1 MRQVVQY
8 LSVKGKFLLVLALP
22 ILAMLY
28 FAVDGAIDRQR
39 VATGMDRLHTFTSLA
54 QQAGN
59 LVHELQRE
67 RGMTA
72 GFLGS
77 QGESFGK
84 RLQTQRSAS
93 DQQVTRLLDTLTT
106 IDRQQ
111 LSQAADDS
119 LTKAE
124 RDLGELSAMRQRVD
138 TLKVPLAQALSYY
151 TGVDNALIRLAGQL
165 AHQTSNADIAR
176 RLTAYHEL
184 LKAKD
189 LAGIERALLT
199 NTFAAD
205 RMADA
210 TYRRFLR
217 LLGTEAASLDS
228 FQVLA
233 RPALVERYRQ
243 ALSGPEIERLDKLR
257 QLVIDRASQ
266 GGFGVDPQQWFDWQ
280 TVKLDRLKQA
290 EDAAASGILEQADHL
305 RAAARIALWVYIA
318 VALGVLL
325 LTLTLALLVV
335 RSILGPLTRN
345 LQAINARGGDLT
357 QRLEASGSDELASLY
372 RAFNRATEETQTL
385 VAGIRGN
392 ARSIDRASDE
402 IAQGNQDLAQR
413 TEEQSASLVET
424 ASSMEQ
430 ITSTVHNTAQH
441 AAEARTLATQVAEQ
455 AVQAQG
461 IANQARDAMQAIH
474 SANQT
479 VTTIVGAI
487 DDIAFQTN
495 LLALN
500 ASVEA
505 ARAGEHGKGFAVV
518 ASEVRQLASR
528 SAGEA
533 QRIREQIAH
542 NVATIDSGNDLVSTT
557 HDTLTEIVAR
567 IDQVSS
573 LVTDIS
579 HAATE
584 QSGGIEQINQ
594 AMAQL
599 DEVTQH
605 NAALVEQVA
614 AASRS
619 LNEQAS
625 DMVVRVEHFSL
636 GDDGQP
642 MPTALS
648 ETRAERPRR
657 EALAQAAIA

>member
-1 MRQVVQY
+1 MQH
-8 LSVKGKFLLVLALP
+8 LSMKCKFLLVLALP

-28 FAVDGAIDRQR
+28 FAVSGAIERQR
-39 VATGMDRLHTFTSLA
+39 VATGMDRLYTFTSLA

-77 QGESFGK
+77 QGKSFGDK
-84 RLQTQRSAS
+84 LQAQRGAS
-93 DQQVTRLLDTLTT
+93 DQRAERLLDTLATL
-106 IDRQQ
+106 DRGQ
-111 LSQAADDS
+111 LSQAAVES
-119 LTKAE
+119 ITKAE
-124 RDLGELSAMRQRVD
+124 KDLGELSAMRQRVD
-138 TLKVPLAQALSYY
+138 TLQVPLAQALTYY
-151 TGVDNALIRLAGQL
+151 TGIDDALVRLAGQL
-165 AHQTSNADIAR
+165 AHQTANADIAR
-176 RLTAYHEL
+176 RLTAYYEL

-189 LAGIERALLT
+189 LAGIERALLA

-205 RMADA
+205 RMTDA
-210 TYRRFLR
+210 TYDRFLR
-217 LLGTEAASLDS
+217 LLGTEAAALDS

-243 ALSGPEIERLDKLR
+243 ALSGPEIDRLDKLR
-257 QLVIDRASQ
+257 QLAIERADQ
-266 GGFGVDPQQWFDWQ
+266 GNFGVDPQQWFDWQ
-280 TVKLDRLKQA
+280 TVKLERLKQV
-290 EDAAASGILEQADHL
+290 EDAASSGILAQADQL
-305 RAAARIALWVYIA
+305 RAAARSDLWVYIA
-318 VALGVLL
+318 VALAVLL

-357 QRLEASGSDELASLY
+357 QRLDAAGSDELANLY
-372 RAFNRATEETQTL
+372 QAFNRATEETETL

-392 ARSIDRASDE
+392 ARSIDLASGE

-430 ITSTVHNTAQH
+430 MTSTVHNTAQH

-455 AVQAQG
+455 SVQAQ
-461 IANQARDAMQAIH
+461 AVADQARDAMQAIH
-474 SANQT
+474 TANQT
-479 VTTIVGAI
+479 VATIVGAI
-487 DDIAFQTN
+487 DGIAFQTN

-518 ASEVRQLASR
+518 ADEVRQLASR
-528 SAGEA
+528 SADEA
-533 QRIREQIAH
+533 KRIRDHIAH

-557 HDTLTEIVAR
+557 HDTLAEIVAR
-567 IDQVSS
+567 IEKVSS

-594 AMAQL
+594 AVAQL
-599 DEVTQH
+599 DEVTQQ

-625 DMVVRVEHFSL
+625 DMVVRVEHFTV
-636 GDDGQP
+636 GDDGRP
-642 MPTALS
+642 MPTALPQA
-648 ETRAERPRR
+648 RAEHPRR
-657 EALAQAAIA
+657 EALAEAF

>member
-1 MRQVVQY
+1 MRHVIQH
-8 LSVKGKFLLVLALP
+8 LSMKAKFLLVLALP

-28 FAVDGAIDRQR
+28 FAIEGTIERQR
-39 VATGMDRLHTFTSLA
+39 VATEMDRLYTSASLA

-77 QGESFGK
+77 QGKIFGK
-84 RLQTQRSAS
+84 RLQAQRSAS
-93 DQQVTRLLDTLTT
+93 DQRVTRLLDTLTT

-111 LSQAADDS
+111 LSQAADAS
-119 LTKAE
+119 LAE
-124 RDLGELSAMRQRVD
+124 AEEDLSELSTMRQRVD
-138 TLKVPLAQALSYY
+138 TLQIPLAQALSYY

-165 AHQTSNADIAR
+165 GHQTGNADIAR
-176 RLTAYHEL
+176 RLTAYYEL

-189 LAGIERALLT
+189 LAGIERALLA

-205 RMADA
+205 RMTDA
-210 TYRRFLR
+210 TYRRLLR
-217 LLGTEAASLDS
+217 LLGTESAALDS

-243 ALSGPEIERLDKLR
+243 ALSGPEIDRLDKLR
-257 QLVIDRASQ
+257 QLAIDRASQ

-280 TVKLDRLKQA
+280 TVKLDRLKQV
-290 EDAAASGILEQADHL
+290 EDAAAAGILEQTDQL
-305 RAAARIALWVYIA
+305 RAAARGDLWVYIA
-318 VALGVLL
+318 VALAVLL
-325 LTLTLALLVV
+325 LALTLALLVE

-345 LQAINARGGDLT
+345 LQAIRARGGDLT
-357 QRLEASGSDELASLY
+357 QRLEATGSDELADLY
-372 RAFNRATEETQTL
+372 RAFNRATADMEVL
-385 VAGIRGN
+385 VAGIHGN
-392 ARSIDRASDE
+392 ARSIGLASGE
-402 IAQGNQDLAQR
+402 IAQGNQNLAQR

-455 AVQAQG
+455 AVQAQA
-461 IANQARDAMQAIH
+461 IADQARDAMQAIH
-474 SANQT
+474 AANQT

-487 DDIAFQTN
+487 DGIAFQTN

-505 ARAGEHGKGFAVV
+505 ARAGEHGRGFAVV
-518 ASEVRQLASR
+518 ASEVRQLAGR
-528 SAGEA
+528 SADEA
-533 QRIREQIAH
+533 KRIRDHIAH
-542 NVATIDSGNDLVSTT
+542 NVATIDSGNELVSTT
-557 HDTLTEIVAR
+557 HDTLAEIVAR
-567 IDQVSS
+567 IEKVSS
-573 LVTDIS
+573 LVADIS
-579 HAATE
+579 HAAKE

-614 AASRS
+614 AASHS

-625 DMVVRVEHFSL
+625 DMVARAEHFTVGQD
-636 GDDGQP
+636 GDAIP
-642 MPTALS
+642 
-648 ETRAERPRR
+648 AELVPEIAESHRR
-657 EALAQAAIA
+657 QALAQAC